1 MRTLASLLPPGVKRF
16 LLKWTVPPGV
26 EAAWRRRKTPRIQ
39 KFWNGA
45 PVAAPPAE
53 AGYFR
58 AVGLESATVTR
69 RDDSRACGRV
79 DGAARLPLPPGSAG
93 EAVQFG
99 VVSTGPWAPSVKFS
113 VTVGGR
119 TTSHTGLSE
128 DQWLDVRLDVPA
140 GAAHLDI
147 LAEAPVHVG
156 FPRAVR
162 VASPAPGPVRH
173 VLVLVLDGWTT
184 RLAAERHPTEPD
196 TPLTPNIDRFFADGF
211 EASNGYSSGEWTLP
225 TAASFFTGLC
235 TARHRAFQ
243 PYAPTSLPED
253 RELLAEQFQAAGY
266 HTLCMSTA
274 NRLTPAYGHHRGFD
288 RFVYHWPEP
297 GHTRLDYDPAVWLG
311 ELTGHLAAHRRDR
324 TFSYIHLPDTHP
336 VWHVPPLTV
345 AFNLGR
351 RGDSAGLL
359 LERLRD
365 SPDAAAQGRQLYLL
379 RLHELDRLLG
389 GVFDYVERNLA
400 EETLV
405 VLTADH
411 GTPWHYLR
419 ERRPADEPYLVDDRT
434 AISLRMRGPGVA
446 KSNMTGL
453 IAPNLD
459 LMPTLLARAGLPAPV
474 DLDGRDL
481 LDPDYRRDVVISES
495 FFGGIY
501 EIAAR
506 DGRRAYF
513 EKYRLDERQVRLA
526 GGAVYRGLFPGGASD
541 YSRPLAEPPGRLA
554 DAVEAH
560 ITRVGLHGGRA

>member
-1 MRTLASLLPPGVKRF
+1 MTTTGIKRFLVQWILPPGI
-16 LLKWTVPPGV
+16 T
-26 EAAWRRRKTPRIQ
+26 AAVRRRRVPRLQ
-39 KFWNGA
+39 KFWSGA
-45 PVAAPPAE
+45 PVPAPP
-53 AGYFR
+53 F
-58 AVGLESATVTR
+58 ESAHFRVAGLKAVTLTR

-79 DGAARLPLPPGSAG
+79 ERAARLPLPSVGAG
-93 EAVQFG
+93 EAVQFA
-99 VVSTGPWAPSVKFS
+99 VCAAAPWPAGAKFS

-119 TTSHTGLSE
+119 TTTHKGLSE
-128 DQWLDVRLDVPA
+128 DQWLDVRLDVPVS
-140 GAAHLDI
+140 AAHLDI
-147 LAEAPVHVG
+147 LAEAPVHVSL
-156 FPRAVR
+156 PREVR
-162 VASPAPGPVRH
+162 VASPAPGVVRH

-184 RLAAERHPTEPD
+184 RLAVERHPTEPD

-235 TARHRAFQ
+235 TARHGAFH
-243 PYAPTSLPED
+243 PYAPTYLPKD
-253 RELLAEQFQAAGY
+253 RELLAERFQAAGY

-297 GHTRLDYDPAVWLG
+297 GFTRLDYDPAVWLTD
-311 ELTGHLAAHRRDR
+311 LTGHLAAHWRDR

-336 VWHVPPLTV
+336 VWHVPPLTR

-359 LERLRD
+359 LEQLRD
-365 SPDAAAQGRQLYLL
+365 SPDAVAQGRQLYSL

-389 GVFDYVERNLA
+389 GVFDYIERNLA

-446 KSNMTGL
+446 KSNMSGL
-453 IAPNLD
+453 TAPNLD
-459 LMPTLLARAGLPAPV
+459 LMPTLLARAGLPAPA

-495 FFGGIY
+495 FYGGVY

-506 DGRRAYF
+506 DGRRSYF
-513 EKYRLDERQVRLA
+513 EKYRLDERRVRLA
-526 GGAVYRGLFPGGASD
+526 GGAIYRGLFPEGASD
-541 YSRPLAEPPGRLA
+541 YSRPLAEPPGSLA
-554 DAVEAH
+554 DAVEEH
-560 ITRVGLHGGRA
+560 LVRVGLHGGRR